1 VCGIPRSEM
10 EYSSGFIFFWALFFG
25 FMLKGFNYFQFEKEK
40 NACLKER
47 A

>member
-1 VCGIPRSEM
+1 L
-10 EYSSGFIFFWALFFG
+10 ALFFG

-47 A
+47 AKKTLV